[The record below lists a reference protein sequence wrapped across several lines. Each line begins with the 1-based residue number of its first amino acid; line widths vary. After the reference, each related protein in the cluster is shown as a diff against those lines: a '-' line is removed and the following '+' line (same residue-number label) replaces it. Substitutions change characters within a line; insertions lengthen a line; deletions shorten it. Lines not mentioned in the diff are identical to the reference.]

1 MSFNRIDLQSL
12 NKLGISLNFYSKY
25 YLKKLPTEFDY
36 NTYSIFESKEEMIWF
51 FTSNKNCDFEDV
63 IEFTNIFDLLNFIS
77 DHKFFNSK
85 FVIKLIKNSK
95 FINLN

>member
-1 MSFNRIDLQSL
+1 MSCNRIDLQSIK
-12 NKLGISLNFYSKY
+12 NLGICLNFYSKY
-25 YLKKLPTEFDY
+25 YLKKISRESED

-51 FTSNKNCDFEDV
+51 FTCNKNCDFEDV

-77 DHKFFNSK
+77 DQKFFNSK
-85 FVIKLIKNSK
+85 FVIKLIKNNK